1 MRKIGFISITL
12 FLLLFSKNMNGQE
25 LEKATLAGGCF
36 WCIESIF
43 SQLQGVINV
52 KSGYGGGTIK
62 NPTYK
67 EVCTGQTGH
76 AEVVQITYDSNKI
89 GFEELLE
96 VFWTVHDPTTL
107 NRQGA
112 DIGTQYRSAIFY
124 HNEKQ
129 KQIAEDYI
137 KQLEN
142 SKTFKNPIVTEVTAF
157 SNFYPAEDYHTD
169 YYERNGEQPYCQ
181 MVIRP
186 KVLKFQKTFNN
197 KLKK

>member
-1 MRKIGFISITL
+1 
-12 FLLLFSKNMNGQE
+12 MNGKE
-25 LEKATLAGGCF
+25 LEKATLGGGCF

-43 SQLQGVINV
+43 DQLQGVESV
-52 KSGYGGGTIK
+52 QSGYSGGTVK
-62 NPTYK
+62 NPAYK
-67 EVCTGQTGH
+67 EVCTGRTGH

-96 VFWTVHDPTTL
+96 VFWSVHDPTTL

-112 DIGTQYRSAIFY
+112 DVGTQYRSAIFY

-129 KQIAEDYI
+129 KQIAENYI
-137 KQLEN
+137 KQLEDSN
-142 SKTFKNPIVTEVTAF
+142 TFENPIVTEVTAF
-157 SNFYPAEDYHTD
+157 KNFYPAEDYHTN
-169 YYERNGEQPYCQ
+169 YYERNGEQPYCR

-186 KVLKFQKTFNN
+186 KVLKFQKKFSD

>member
-129 KQIAEDYI
+129 KQITEDYI
-137 KQLEN
+137 KQLES